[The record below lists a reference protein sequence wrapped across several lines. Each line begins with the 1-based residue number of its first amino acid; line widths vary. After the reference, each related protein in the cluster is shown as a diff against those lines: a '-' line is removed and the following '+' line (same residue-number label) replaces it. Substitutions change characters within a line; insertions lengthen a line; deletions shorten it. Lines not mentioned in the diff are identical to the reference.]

1 MEDEVIVEP
10 LFCFC
15 VVFQGS
21 SAGSAFAPSERGFGA
36 DAVALAEEIWKAS
49 ERESLEASIEAA
61 FEAIRS
67 RGTDFH
73 VIPSHCGSASAT
85 INDSKKVSRQDIEL
99 KIEILPVNDLDIA
112 LHNFVNKD
120 DKNAFYVCVQS
131 NINETKNKIAKD
143 SNTMKFDD
151 EDLIVKVGKCL
162 EERVKQ
168 RSTQSKEPTQF
179 TYADQSMELNPTYHM
194 VLLQ

>member
-1 MEDEVIVEP
+1 
-10 LFCFC
+10 
-15 VVFQGS
+15 
-21 SAGSAFAPSERGFGA
+21 RGFGA

-49 ERESLEASIEAA
+49 EQESLEASIEAA

-73 VIPSHCGSASAT
+73 VVPSHCRSASAT
-85 INDSKKVSRQDIEL
+85 INGSKKVSRQDIEL
-99 KIEILPVNDLDIA
+99 
-112 LHNFVNKD
+112 
-120 DKNAFYVCVQS
+120 
-131 NINETKNKIAKD
+131 NKIAKD

-151 EDLIVKVGKCL
+151 ENLIVKVGKCL

-179 TYADQSMELNPTYHM
+179 TYADQSMEVNPTYHM
-194 VLLQ
+194 

>member
-1 MEDEVIVEP
+1 MLRLMV
-10 LFCFC
+10 L
-15 VVFQGS
+15 Q
-21 SAGSAFAPSERGFGA
+21 
-36 DAVALAEEIWKAS
+36 KM
-49 ERESLEASIEAA
+49 
-61 FEAIRS
+61 
-67 RGTDFH
+67 
-73 VIPSHCGSASAT
+73 
-85 INDSKKVSRQDIEL
+85 
-99 KIEILPVNDLDIA
+99 EILLL

-151 EDLIVKVGKCL
+151 ENLIVKVGKCL

-179 TYADQSMELNPTYHM
+179 TYADQSMEVNPTYHM
-194 VLLQ
+194 VLL

>member
-1 MEDEVIVEP
+1 
-10 LFCFC
+10 
-15 VVFQGS
+15 
-21 SAGSAFAPSERGFGA
+21 RGFGA

-120 DKNAFYVCVQS
+120 DKNAFY
-131 NINETKNKIAKD
+131 NKIAKD